1 MPCLMRRLYL
11 RTLFAI
17 YLLSIPADSLSLFGV
32 SLPWVF
38 WIAGNVIFFIYDIA
52 ITGVVAFYIKQ
63 LHKVF
68 RKWFQNKH

>member
-1 MPCLMRRLYL
+1 MLCLMRQLYL
-11 RTLFAI
+11 RFIAI
-17 YLLSIPADSLSLFGV
+17 YLLSIPADSLSLFGAIT
-32 SLPWVF
+32 LG
-38 WIAGNVIFFIYDIA
+38 ILDCGKCHIFIYDIA